1 MDLEPAFDRWQ
12 SLAGDGEIEILIL
25 SEARV
30 TDTVKGSLLADIQAA
45 SAVIRKA
52 IADADGPLPPH
63 FLVEFL
69 LSQWR
74 RYLAL
79 THHRVGPGDQAW
91 RDAVDT
97 THRLLVSVLPVTS
110 VEERSALAKSLPQ
123 LIRDLK
129 QGAKLG
135 NIDPVAMDLFLK
147 QLGEFHLGK
156 LDPRRPLDEPYATD
170 LSDTIAMDVRDPR
183 YRALLD
189 RLDGADG
196 VEHIEV

>member
-1 MDLEPAFDRWQ
+1 MTETA
-12 SLAGDGEIEILIL
+12 
-25 SEARV
+25 
-30 TDTVKGSLLADIQAA
+30 KGSLLADIKAA
-45 SAVIRKA
+45 SAVIRQA

-74 RYLAL
+74 RVLAL
-79 THHRVGPGDQAW
+79 THHRVGPDDPAW
-91 RDAVDT
+91 RGAVDT
-97 THRLLVSVLPVTS
+97 TNRLLMSVLPVTS
-110 VEERSALAKSLPQ
+110 VEQRTALSKSLPQ
-123 LIRDLK
+123 LIRDIK
-129 QGAKLG
+129 QGAQLG

-147 QLGEFHLGK
+147 QLGELHLAK
-156 LDPRRPLDEPYATD
+156 LDPRRPLDKPYATD